1 MAGSPT
7 PPLIQEAFGS
17 GAASSYITNPIPVA
31 SQISVKAG
39 AASYTDGFPPL
50 TMMPASAGGVK
61 PFGQDMNGILY
72 AATANIAALTGG
84 QQYQFSSTYASA
96 NGGYAL
102 GAILAMASGAG
113 YWINQVSGNSN
124 NPDTT
129 APASSGWAPLSVYGA
144 TTLSGLASSNVTL
157 TGPQA
162 AAPQIFLSGAL
173 TANIQ
178 IIFPAWVRGWT
189 VTNSTTGAYTVTC
202 TTASGTGVAITQGAT
217 VQIFGNGTN
226 IVAGATLIPNGYIQ
240 SQMIA
245 PGAVSSATQY
255 TAASTSLPDTGLNQT
270 MISVSL
276 SGTVTML
283 LLGRVHFA
291 CTEAQLITTA
301 SLYNNSG
308 STLLDTS
315 SLDLVSPSASEF
327 IADINL
333 QGIISAS
340 GGANQSITLVA
351 SSSGTVG
358 SVTASAQL
366 TVIRLSA

>member
-50 TMMPASAGGVK
+50 TMTPASAGGVN

-84 QQYQFSSTYASA
+84 QQYQFSTAYAAA

-113 YWINQVSGNSN
+113 YWINQVAGNSN

-178 IIFPAWVRGWT
+178 IIFPTWVRGWT

-202 TTASGTGVAITQGAT
+202 TTASGTGVAISQGAT

-226 IVAGATLIPNGYIQ
+226 IVAGATLIPSGYIQ
-240 SQMIA
+240 SQMMA

-255 TAASTSLPDTGLNQT
+255 AASATAIPNTGSAQT
-270 MISVSL
+270 LISVAL

-283 LLGRVHFA
+283 LLGRVHFTA
-291 CTEAQLITTA
+291 TEAQLITEA

-308 STLLDTS
+308 ATLLDS
-315 SLDLVSPSASEF
+315 SNLIVVSPSTSQF

-340 GGANQSITLVA
+340 GGANQNITLTA
-351 SSSGTVG
+351 SSSNTVG
-358 SVTASAQL
+358 SVTASALL
-366 TVIRLSA
+366 TAIRLSA

>member
-50 TMMPASAGGVK
+50 TMTPASAGGVN

-84 QQYQFSSTYASA
+84 QQYQFSTAYAAA

-113 YWINQVSGNSN
+113 YWINQVAGNSN

-178 IIFPAWVRGWT
+178 IIFPTWVRGWT

-202 TTASGTGVAITQGAT
+202 TTASGTGVAISQGAT

-255 TAASTSLPDTGLNQT
+255 KASATAIPNTGAAQT
-270 MISVSL
+270 LISVAL

-283 LLGRVHFA
+283 LLGRVHFTA
-291 CTEAQLITTA
+291 TEAQLITAA

-308 STLLDTS
+308 ATLLDS
-315 SLDLVSPSASEF
+315 SNLLVVSPSTSQF

-340 GGANQSITLVA
+340 GGANQNITLTA
-351 SSSGTVG
+351 SSSNTVG
-358 SVTASAQL
+358 SVTASALL
-366 TVIRLSA
+366 TAIRLSA

>member
-1 MAGSPT
+1 MAGSPA
-7 PPLIQEAFGS
+7 PPLIQEAFGT
-17 GAASSYITNPIPVA
+17 GAGSSYITNPIPVA
-31 SQISVKAG
+31 SQIGVKAG

-50 TMMPASAGGVK
+50 TMTPASSGGVN

-84 QQYQFSSTYASA
+84 QQYQFSSTYATA

-102 GAILAMASGAG
+102 GAILAMASGGG
-113 YWINQVSGNSN
+113 YWINQVAGNSN

-144 TTLSGLASSNVTL
+144 TTLSGLASANVTL

-162 AAPQIFLSGAL
+162 AAPQIFLSGTL

-217 VQIFGNGTN
+217 VQIFGTGTN

-245 PGAVSSATQY
+245 AGAVSSAGQY
-255 TAASTSLPDTGLNQT
+255 TGQLTSLPNTGTNETL
-270 MISVSL
+270 ISVSL

-283 LLGRVHFA
+283 LLARVHFT
-291 CTEAQLITTA
+291 CTEAQLVTSA
-301 SLYNNSG
+301 SLYNDSG
-308 STLLDTS
+308 ATLLDSS
-315 SLDLVSPSASEF
+315 SLNVVSPSTSEF
-327 IADINL
+327 VADINL
-333 QGIISAS
+333 QGIISAN
-340 GGANQSITLVA
+340 GGGNQAISLAAA
-351 SSSGTVG
+351 SFNGVG
-358 SVTASAQL
+358 SVTASALL
-366 TVIRLSA
+366 TVVRLSA

>member
-50 TMMPASAGGVK
+50 TMTPASAGGVN

-84 QQYQFSSTYASA
+84 QQYQFSAAYAAA

-113 YWINQVSGNSN
+113 YWINQVAGNSN

-178 IIFPAWVRGWT
+178 IIFPTWVRGWT

-202 TTASGTGVAITQGAT
+202 TTASGTGVAISQGAT

-255 TAASTSLPDTGLNQT
+255 AASATAIPNTGSAQT
-270 MISVSL
+270 LISVAL

-283 LLGRVHFA
+283 LLGRVHFTA
-291 CTEAQLITTA
+291 TLAQLITEA

-308 STLLDTS
+308 ATLLDS
-315 SLDLVSPSASEF
+315 SNLIVVSPSNSQF

-340 GGANQSITLVA
+340 GGANQNITLTA
-351 SSSGTVG
+351 SSTNTVG
-358 SVTASAQL
+358 SVTASALL
-366 TVIRLSA
+366 TAIRLSA